1 MRKNAADTRI
11 HSEQD
16 AAQAGPMND
25 PGQHRT
31 RREICPGIFGNMSG
45 RARMNLVA
53 SLVTLFLMG
62 GFLATSY
69 FMPQYANAWPTKYA
83 SCMGSGCHVLVDTSA
98 TIVTAINGTVGTS
111 VSVAAG
117 GSFEVDWKVTN
128 ATGAGQAGIGME
140 IALPTGWTVNKGT
153 ANAPAISGW
162 NSVWDAAD
170 GATGTG
176 WATANMFTVATEFAA
191 SPDGY
196 TINYNATPWDTGTR
210 NAAYDNATAGD
221 LDGIADNMGTDAIV
235 TVPAGA
241 APGTYSVVVLGVGH
255 DPSTKSHVKQTLTVT
270 VTGGADATKPVV
282 TAGFAATTPSLSRTI
297 AVTSFAATD
306 DTAVTGYLITT
317 SATAPLSGDAGW
329 LGSAP
334 ASFTV
339 GADGSFTLYPWAKD
353 AAGNVSLVYGAPV
366 AVTVDTVLPS
376 VSSTVPANGATATTL
391 NGTVTLN
398 FSENVNCATVTTS
411 SVTISPAVTW
421 NKTSCVAAQAVFT
434 PAGQANSTSYTV
446 TVGTGVQDAAGN
458 AMLSSY
464 PFSYTTSAPAPNNPP
479 GAPSA
484 LAQYK
489 SDATTPVSKGRYTNQ
504 TTVVFKGTVTDPD
517 SDTVQLDIEIADV
530 AAGFTGTP
538 TCSSTLV
545 ASGATAQATCNSLV
559 NGRFKWQARSTDS
572 NSSTGSWTQY

>member
-1 MRKNAADTRI
+1 MRKSAADKSI
-11 HSEQD
+11 HSEQGP
-16 AAQAGPMND
+16 AQAAPMND
-25 PGQHRT
+25 PRQHQT
-31 RREICPGIFGNMSG
+31 RREIRTGIFGNMSG

-53 SLVTLFLMG
+53 SLVIALLLG

-98 TIVTAINGTVGTS
+98 TIDTAINGTLGST

-153 ANAPAISGW
+153 LNAPAIAGW

-235 TVPAGA
+235 TVPAGT
-241 APGTYSVVVLGVGH
+241 APGSYSVVVLGVGH

-282 TAGFAATTPSLSRTI
+282 SAGFAATTPSLSRTI
-297 AVTSFAATD
+297 AVSGFAATD
-306 DTAVTGYLITT
+306 DTGVTGYMIGT
-317 SATAPLSGDAGW
+317 SSTAPLSGDAGW

-366 AVTVDTVLPS
+366 AVVVDTLPPT
-376 VSSTVPANGATATTL
+376 VSSTVPSNGATATAL

-398 FSENVNCATVTTS
+398 FSEDVDCATVTTG
-411 SVTISPAVTW
+411 SVTIAPAVTW
-421 NKTSCVAAQAVFT
+421 NKTSCVAGQAVFT
-434 PAGQANSTSYTV
+434 PAGQANTTSYTV
-446 TVGTGVQDAAGN
+446 TVGTGVQDVAGN

-464 PFSYTTSAPAPNNPP
+464 PFSYTTSTPVTRPETAISAPAAAAT
-479 GAPSA
+479 GA
-484 LAQYK
+484 
-489 SDATTPVSKGRYTNQ
+489 
-504 TTVVFKGTVTDPD
+504 
-517 SDTVQLDIEIADV
+517 EIAV
-530 AAGFTGTP
+530 SGRVTGV
-538 TCSSTLV
+538 LV
-545 ASGATAQATCNSLV
+545 V
-559 NGRFKWQARSTDS
+559 
-572 NSSTGSWTQY
+572 